1 MLKLSVTK
9 TLFENIL
16 LQKMNILEKNVS
28 KYWQKE
34 LIEVEIIDD
43 KLHYNIKKIPKIN
56 IINGLGKNNP
66 KLVIECK
73 NIIHNAKQNT
83 FEFHLGKILEQKNTY
98 TQDYKDILIQELISE
113 KEELKDNMNRDHLTG
128 VFNRRKM
135 EADLSMFIKQNNSH
149 NLAAVFVDAD
159 RFKGIN
165 DNFGH
170 DTGDRA
176 LIYLGNKLKKHAKLL
191 DGEVYRYGGEEF
203 IILCFVKKELIV
215 KKLDIL
221 RIDIKSQNIYHP
233 TREISMSVSMG
244 VAFFYECASK
254 DELIKKADNGVY
266 KAKENGRDRIEFG

>member
-1 MLKLSVTK
+1 MLKISVNK

-16 LQKMNILEKNVS
+16 LQKINILEKELS

-43 KLHYNIKKIPKIN
+43 QIHYNIKKIPKIN

-66 KLVIECK
+66 KLVIECRK
-73 NIIHNAKQNT
+73 IIHNSKKNT

-98 TQDYKDILIQELISE
+98 TQDYKDILIQELINE
-113 KEELKDNMNRDHLTG
+113 KQELKDNMNRDHLTG

-135 EADLSMFIKQNNSH
+135 ETDLSMFIKQNNSH
-149 NLAAVFVDAD
+149 NLVAVFVDAD

-176 LIYLGNKLKKHAKLL
+176 LTYLGSKLKKHAKLL
-191 DGEVYRYGGEEF
+191 DGEIYRYGGEEF
-203 IILCFVKKELIV
+203 ILLCFVKKELILN
-215 KKLDIL
+215 KLDTL

-244 VAFFYECASK
+244 VAFFNECASK